1 MTKIYSMKKNKVSI
15 GVLGL
20 WHLGSVYSAGL
31 AKLGFEVTA
40 FDPDSNV
47 IEKLNKGEAPIL
59 EPGLNEIII
68 ENLHKNLLYTNN
80 LKETIHDKDY
90 VFVCLDIPVDDK
102 DRIDLK
108 PFKKIADL
116 IVKYSA
122 PNSTVVICSQIPVGT
137 SRQLQNKL
145 RKKYPKSNVLC
156 WPENLRLGTALEV
169 FFKAD
174 RVIVGGDDSETLGRF
189 TNDFGPLGCP
199 FVTVALE
206 SAEMTK
212 HALNYYLALN
222 ISFASELGDLC
233 ELLGADASE
242 VVKALKSDK
251 RVSPNSPINPGLGFA
266 GGTLGRDLQT
276 LRKLSDKH
284 GYKPKLIKS
293 IYSVNQ
299 DRIPLLASRIAK
311 LLTSLK
317 NKQIGILGLTYKPNT
332 NTLRR
337 SQSLELAELLKRK
350 GAKLRAFDPAITT
363 TIPSHKF
370 MDICTNPKNFFNK
383 LDCIVLM
390 TPWSEFQTMNYKNF
404 GKLMNQKIIIDA
416 KNYLDASNLKQA
428 GFVYRGIGL
437 K

>member
-1 MTKIYSMKKNKVSI
+1 MKKTESSI

-20 WHLGSVYSAGL
+20 WHLGSVYSACL
-31 AKLGFEVTA
+31 AKLGFEVAA
-40 FDPDSNV
+40 FDPDSKV
-47 IEKLNKGEAPIL
+47 IERLNKGEAPIL
-59 EPGLNEIII
+59 EPGLNEIIN
-68 ENLHKNLLYTNN
+68 ENLNKNLIYTNN
-80 LKETIHDKDY
+80 PKEAIHDKDY
-90 VFVCLDIPVDDK
+90 ILICLDIPVDDN
-102 DRIDLK
+102 DRIDIK
-108 PFKKIADL
+108 PFKKISDL
-116 IVKYSA
+116 VVRYSS
-122 PNSTVVICSQIPVGT
+122 PHCTIIISSQIPVGT

-145 RKKYPKSNVLC
+145 RKKNPKANVLC
-156 WPENLRLGTALEV
+156 WPENLRLGTALDA

-174 RVIVGGDDSETLGRF
+174 RVIIGGDDLKSLEHFQKVFSSL
-189 TNDFGPLGCP
+189 DCP

-233 ELLGADASE
+233 ELFGADASE

-276 LRKLSDKH
+276 LSKLSSKRS
-284 GYKPKLIKS
+284 YRPKLIKS

-299 DRIPLLASRIAK
+299 DRIPLLVNKISK
-311 LLTSLK
+311 QLSSLK

-337 SQSLELAELLKRK
+337 SQSLELADLLESK
-350 GAKLRAFDPAITT
+350 GAKLRAYDPAITT
-363 TIPSHKF
+363 VVSSHKF
-370 MDICTNPKNFFNK
+370 MDICTNHKDFFNK
-383 LDCIVLM
+383 LDCVVLM
-390 TPWSEFQTMNYKNF
+390 TPWSDFQKINYNNF
-404 GKLMNQKIIIDA
+404 SKLMNQKIIIDT
-416 KNYLDASNLKQA
+416 KNYLDSLDLKES
-428 GFVYRGIGL
+428 GFTYQGIGL